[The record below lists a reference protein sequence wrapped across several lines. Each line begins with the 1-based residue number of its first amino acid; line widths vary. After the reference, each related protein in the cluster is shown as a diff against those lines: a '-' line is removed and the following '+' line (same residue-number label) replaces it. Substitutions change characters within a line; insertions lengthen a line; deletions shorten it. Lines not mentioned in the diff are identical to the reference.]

1 MGQHVIFGIRAHR
14 AVVAVIYA
22 YAFYFEK
29 LSFKVFWELAL
40 IELLEHG
47 NAVVGLTQL
56 FVYGLP
62 GHAEEGGALVV
73 EVVAIGVVQPV
84 RHGIDGY
91 FALGGRQ
98 YLPVGHYLAPLCAY
112 AGHADCIAPFHLG
125 EYEIWR
131 PLYEPPVA
139 GLYGYHAMLAGYVAQ
154 KGRGICSGEVDY
166 GEYLAL
172 VDLDIIVQYGGY
184 LQRIEYVH
192 VFGDK
197 LIFAYEP
204 F

>member
-1 MGQHVIFGIRAHR
+1 
-14 AVVAVIYA
+14 
-22 YAFYFEK
+22 
-29 LSFKVFWELAL
+29 
-40 IELLEHG
+40 
-47 NAVVGLTQL
+47 
-56 FVYGLP
+56 
-62 GHAEEGGALVV
+62 
-73 EVVAIGVVQPV
+73 
-84 RHGIDGY
+84 
-91 FALGGRQ
+91 
-98 YLPVGHYLAPLCAY
+98 
-112 AGHADCIAPFHLG
+112 
-125 EYEIWR
+125 
-131 PLYEPPVA
+131 
-139 GLYGYHAMLAGYVAQ
+139 MLAGYVAQ

>member
-1 MGQHVIFGIRAHR
+1 M
-14 AVVAVIYA
+14 
-22 YAFYFEK
+22 
-29 LSFKVFWELAL
+29 
-40 IELLEHG
+40 
-47 NAVVGLTQL
+47 
-56 FVYGLP
+56 
-62 GHAEEGGALVV
+62 
-73 EVVAIGVVQPV
+73 
-84 RHGIDGY
+84 
-91 FALGGRQ
+91 
-98 YLPVGHYLAPLCAY
+98 PVGHYLAPLCAY

-125 EYEIWR
+125 KYEIWR

-154 KGRGICSGEVDY
+154 KGRGICGGEVDY

-204 F
+204 FRFAVGLKLGQSHIVRLFIGVYGLGRVHAGSLVRSEGYGAVQKAVCPLIVAGGYFR